1 MMLFL
6 AFRKEKDLL
15 SKNGNS
21 YVVKL
26 NNPDVLLHIENENKA
41 RFEPWGDMVDNVLMN
56 ADFAPRTDQFAQQ
69 ENDNVEEEVVND
81 NEYESEQAEGLN
93 TEASSSA
100 GRTPARIDSMSD
112 DNINE
117 LIRSLNEKQ
126 RFLFEIVN
134 KWARRHVKN
143 LSAEKVIENLSLY
156 LFITGGAGTGKSHLI
171 KTITASV
178 SKTLCYGSSC
188 IEKPNVLLLAPTGV
202 AAVNINGTT
211 IHPGLGISAESCGL
225 TLHKLVDKRRCKLR
239 HELSDVKAII
249 IDEISMVSNKLL
261 LYVHQRLIE
270 IFWMCF

>member
-26 NNPDVLLHIENENKA
+26 NNPDVLHIENENKA

-81 NEYESEQAEGLN
+81 NEYESEQAEGFN

-143 LSAEKVIENLSLY
+143 LSAEKVIENLPLH
-156 LFITGGAGTGKSHLI
+156 LFITGGAGTCKSHLI